1 MEYTSAQKRAIK
13 TLNQN
18 LQIIACAGSGKT
30 QVISQRIVEALKG
43 TGGRKASPGEIVAF
57 AFTEKAAG
65 ELKERIRRTA
75 LNDGLVDTGF
85 ADMFVGT
92 IHAYCLR
99 ILQQAPIYKFL
110 KFGVLT
116 EIQQRLLIDRN
127 SKKSG
132 LTEVPLLTGG
142 TLKTFQDSHLYQV
155 LLSMVEE
162 GSIPD
167 AAIPP
172 MVSAC
177 VQKYEKLLEE
187 KRYLDYSGMVRH
199 AVSEIR
205 GNRELRRHLAK
216 TVKYLTVD
224 EYQDVNSLQEE
235 LIGELAGL
243 GANICVVGD
252 DDQTIYQWRG
262 SDVQNIISFAKR
274 YPNVA
279 TVRLNENF
287 RSSKGIVETAR
298 RVIEVNADRL
308 TKKMISTDAQP
319 FQNGDVLALQFPDQV
334 KEAAWIAE
342 KVVQL
347 RGASYQDKLGGSL
360 RGLAY
365 SDMSILVRAWKDAK
379 EIVEALEAKGIPS
392 LGGGI
397 NSIFDTP
404 EVRCIREAFYLL
416 ADHTA
421 RGRAPSS
428 EQTFVAASSGAFPGL
443 TLKNISAG
451 RTFLRG
457 IRKRIPLGSD
467 NQLFLQRVFLD
478 LLESMELREDRIG
491 TPSRTG
497 EVIFF
502 NLGKFSQVITD
513 FEQINF
519 HSEPS
524 QLYTRFA
531 GFLEH
536 QAPGYYPEEVEETA
550 HAKPDAVRIMTVHQ
564 AKGMQ
569 WPVVFVPCLRANKF
583 PSRRM
588 GGRSVW
594 HIIDDTQV
602 PRASQYKGTV
612 EDERRL
618 FYVAMTR
625 AERFLF
631 CSWGPVLN
639 NQQQRRA
646 SEFLTEFSV
655 SNFVLG
661 KDVQKKLPK
670 LPVQAR
676 KEEEILSLTFSELKY
691 YFDCPYQFKL
701 RFLYGFDSP
710 INRAIGYGKSLH
722 NALCEIH
729 SKALAGT
736 ILQTSDAERL
746 IDDHLHLPFAN
757 SGVRENTRK
766 AAIKAVKKYLATHG
780 ANLHNLQ
787 HAERVIELDLGKNIS
802 VAGRIDLI
810 RRADTGDTIIVD
822 FKSGED
828 TQPKEMS
835 QLQLQ
840 VYAAGYE
847 KAVGKKADL
856 LEIHNLEVGHI
867 HREAVDG
874 TSVGAALT
882 KIIDAGDAMRKS
894 ILPKHSNWMPACTQC
909 DMAGICRNREA
920 T

>member
-1 MEYTSAQKRAIK
+1 MKYTSAQKRAIK

-43 TGGRKASPGEIVAF
+43 AGVRKASPGDIVAF
-57 AFTEKAAG
+57 TFTDKAAG

-75 LNDGLVDTGF
+75 LNDGLADTGF

-99 ILQQAPIYKFL
+99 LLQQAPLYRFL

-127 SKKSG
+127 SRKSG
-132 LTEVPLLTGG
+132 LTEVPLLAGG
-142 TLKTFQDSHLYQV
+142 NLKAFQDSSLYQV

-162 GSIPD
+162 GSIPS
-167 AAIPP
+167 AAIPSA
-172 MVSAC
+172 VSAC
-177 VQKYEKLLEE
+177 VAKYEQLLED
-187 KRYLDYSGMVRH
+187 KRYLDYSGMLRH

-205 GNRELRRHLAK
+205 GNRELRFHLAK
-216 TVKYLTVD
+216 TVKFLTVD

-235 LIGELAGL
+235 LISELVKL

-262 SDVQNIISFAKR
+262 SDVRNIISFAKR

-287 RSSKGIVETAR
+287 RSSHGIVETAR
-298 RVIEVNADRL
+298 CVIEVNANRL

-319 FQNGDVLALQFPDQV
+319 FQKGDVLALQFLDQL
-334 KEAAWIAE
+334 KEASWIAG
-342 KVVQL
+342 KVAQL
-347 RGASYQDKLGGSL
+347 RGVSYQDRLGGSS

-365 SDMSILVRAWKDAK
+365 SDMAVLVRAWKDAK
-379 EIVEALEAKGIPS
+379 DLVEAFDAMGIPS

-404 EVRCIREAFYLL
+404 EVRCMREAFYFL
-416 ADHTA
+416 AGHTA
-421 RGRAPSS
+421 RGKALSS
-428 EQTFVAASSGAFPGL
+428 EQAFASLASSAFPGL
-443 TLKNISAG
+443 TTKDINAG
-451 RTFLRG
+451 RRFLKG
-457 IRKRIPLGSD
+457 IQKRIPQGAD

-478 LLESMELREDRIG
+478 LLEAMELREDRIG
-491 TPSRTG
+491 APSRTG
-497 EVIFF
+497 EVVFF

-519 HSEPS
+519 HSEPT
-524 QLYTRFA
+524 QLYARFA

-594 HIIDDTQV
+594 HIIDDAKV

-631 CSWGPVLN
+631 CSWGPVLA

-655 SNFVLG
+655 SNFVLS
-661 KDVQKKLPK
+661 KDIQKKLPK

-701 RFLYGFDSP
+701 RFLYGFNSP

-722 NALCEIH
+722 DALCEIH
-729 SKALAGT
+729 SKAMAGT
-736 ILQTSDAERL
+736 ILQATDAERL
-746 IDDHLHLPFAN
+746 VDDHLHLPFAN
-757 SGVRENTRK
+757 AGVKENTRK

-780 ANLHNLQ
+780 ANLHNLR

-802 VAGRIDLI
+802 VTGRIDLI

-840 VYAAGYE
+840 VYAAGFE
-847 KAVGKKADL
+847 KAAGEKADL

-867 HREAVDG
+867 HREPVDG
-874 TSVGAALT
+874 TLIASALT
-882 KIIDAGDAMRKS
+882 RIVDAGEAMRRS
-894 ILPKHSNWMPACTQC
+894 VLPKHSKWMPACSQC
-909 DMAGICRNREA
+909 DMAGICRTKEA